1 MNKEVYLE
9 NWNLDSIFEGGSDSP
24 VLIKL
29 IEQTKIEIKE
39 IARKVDALQVSNE
52 QLGEKILGSLLKDM
66 GKIQTA
72 LSQMTSFASCLLA
85 EHPDNKKVVFLQ
97 GQTSVVNNEYITVL
111 QRFQKLLSQ
120 LDQTPWTNLL
130 ETESLKE
137 YRFILNEWRQKADSK
152 LSSEAEKLISDLM
165 YDGYHG
171 WNDLYRSILNNLKVS
186 IDMNGTKKELSV
198 GQANNLRFHVDQQV
212 REEAFK
218 ALEQLWTAQEDI
230 MARILNHITG
240 FRIQVNQKRGTINC
254 LEQPLKD
261 NRMKEETL
269 QTMWQV
275 VTRHKQSFADYLDH
289 KAKLSGNN
297 EMPSYDFWAPFKA
310 SKTSIPYPEAAD
322 FILQQFQQSGPE
334 LENFA
339 RTAFEEG
346 WVEAESRPR
355 KSAIAICAGFPL
367 TGESRVFL
375 TYEGTMTNLLTLT
388 HELGHAFHNHAMKPV
403 NPLNRKYGMTTAET
417 ASTFAEMIVLDAAIN
432 QAENTEEKLFLL
444 DEKIKRSAM
453 NFMNLHARFLFE
465 ERLYEERKNGMV
477 AAERLNEM
485 MRDALAEGY
494 GGSMSHLPIHSWIST
509 PHFYITSSPFYN
521 FPYTFGYL
529 FSVSIYAK
537 AKEEGKEFEQSY
549 LSLLRDSG
557 SMTVE
562 ELAMKHLGEDI
573 TQESFWEKG
582 MALCVNDVEE
592 FIRLSSVD
600 LVNQIN

>member
-1 MNKEVYLE
+1 MNKEAYLE
-9 NWNLDSIFEGGSDSP
+9 KWNLDSIFKGGSDSSE
-24 VLIKL
+24 LIKL

-39 IARKVDALQVSNE
+39 VARKVEAIYVLKD
-52 QLGEKILGSLLKDM
+52 QLGERIIENLLKDM

-72 LSQMTSFASCLLA
+72 LSQITSFTVCLLA
-85 EHPDNKKVVFLQ
+85 EHPDNKKVVVLQ
-97 GQTSVVNNEYITVL
+97 GQTSLLNTEYTTVL
-111 QRFQKLLSQ
+111 LHFQKVLSQ
-120 LDQTPWTNLL
+120 VDQTLWTELL
-130 ETESLKE
+130 EKESLRE
-137 YRFILNEWRQKADSK
+137 YRFILNEWRQKADSN
-152 LSSEAEKLISDLM
+152 LSIEGEKLISNLM
-165 YDGYHG
+165 PDGYHG
-171 WNDLYRSILNNLKVS
+171 WNDLYRYILNNLIVS
-186 IDMNGTKKELSV
+186 IDVNGTKKEFSV
-198 GQANNLRFHVDQQV
+198 GLANNLRSHIDKQV
-212 REEAFK
+212 REEAFN
-218 ALEQLWTAQEDI
+218 ALEQMWTEQENI

-240 FRIQVNQKRGTINC
+240 FRIQVDQKRGTLNC

-261 NRMKEETL
+261 NRMREETL

-275 VTRHKQSFADYLDH
+275 VTKYKQSFADYLDN
-289 KAKLSGNN
+289 KAKLLGN
-297 EMPSYDFWAPFKA
+297 EQMPSYDFWAPFQA
-310 SKTSIPYPEAAD
+310 NKTSISYPEAID
-322 FILQQFQQSGPE
+322 FILQQFQQFGPE

-339 RTAFEEG
+339 RKAFEEG
-346 WVEAESRPR
+346 WVETANRPG
-355 KSAIAICAGFPL
+355 KSAIAVCASFPL

-375 TYEGTMTNLLTLT
+375 TYEGTMLNLLTLT

-432 QAENTEEKLFLL
+432 QTENTEEKLFLL

-485 MRDALAEGY
+485 MSDALSEGY
-494 GGSMSHLPIHSWIST
+494 GGSMNHLPVHSWIST

-537 AKEEGKEFEQSY
+537 AKEEGKGFEQSY

-573 TQESFWEKG
+573 TQENFWEKG
-582 MALCVNDVEE
+582 MALCVKDVEE

-600 LVNQIN
+600 L

>member
-1 MNKEVYLE
+1 MNKQVRKEAFRALE
-9 NWNLDSIFEGGSDSP
+9 NTW
-24 VLIKL
+24 
-29 IEQTKIEIKE
+29 
-39 IARKVDALQVSNE
+39 
-52 QLGEKILGSLLKDM
+52 
-66 GKIQTA
+66 
-72 LSQMTSFASCLLA
+72 A
-85 EHPDNKKVVFLQ
+85 E
-97 GQTSVVNNEYITVL
+97 
-111 QRFQKLLSQ
+111 
-120 LDQTPWTNLL
+120 
-130 ETESLKE
+130 
-137 YRFILNEWRQKADSK
+137 
-152 LSSEAEKLISDLM
+152 
-165 YDGYHG
+165 
-171 WNDLYRSILNNLKVS
+171 
-186 IDMNGTKKELSV
+186 
-198 GQANNLRFHVDQQV
+198 
-212 REEAFK
+212 
-218 ALEQLWTAQEDI
+218 QEDT

-240 FRIQVNQKRGTINC
+240 FRIQVDQKRGALNC

-269 QTMWQV
+269 QAMWRV
-275 VTRHKQSFADYLDH
+275 ISRNKQPFVEYLNH
-289 KAKLSGNN
+289 KAKLAGNQQ
-297 EMPSYDFWAPFKA
+297 MPSYDFWAPFKV
-310 SKTSIPYPEAAD
+310 SDTSIGYQEAVQ
-322 FILQQFQQSGPE
+322 FILKQFHQFGPE

-346 WVEAESRPR
+346 WVEAESRPG

-417 ASTFAEMIVLDAAIN
+417 ASTFAEMIVLDAAID
-432 QAENTEEKLFLL
+432 QTENTEEKLFLL

-453 NFMNLHARFLFE
+453 NFMNLHARFIFE

-485 MRDALAEGY
+485 MRDSLAEGY

-562 ELAMKHLGEDI
+562 ELALKHLAEDI

-582 MALCVNDVEE
+582 MALCVKDVEE
-592 FIRLSSVD
+592 FIRLSSAD